1 MKKKRPFF
9 WIIIFLNF
17 FFIMNFFVG
26 REGVYIREG
35 DPDVVI
41 LNQFQLLLVW
51 LVMMNIVLY
60 VIYWVTGRK
69 KGNKKGL
76 QE

>member
-1 MKKKRPFF
+1 
-9 WIIIFLNF
+9 
-17 FFIMNFFVG
+17 
-26 REGVYIREG
+26 
-35 DPDVVI
+35 
-41 LNQFQLLLVW
+41 
-51 LVMMNIVLY
+51 MMNIVLY